1 MSAINSFIGN
11 IPIIGGGGLSTLIFS
26 LVIGL
31 GSLAIIGGIFYWIYR
46 SKKWNLLVDFK
57 IPRNLQEAEDKLSED
72 EDVRF
77 QVDGFVNAER
87 GKGMYDPKNGVVWV
101 KRKWMPK
108 VAIKPFDIKKYI
120 QGKNILTVVQTG
132 SNEYKP
138 VLPRSYL
145 NVSGQDGDGTLE
157 NAVLLKTNLD
167 NTESRAWKNQ
177 FERQAKEAFSV
188 KNLIKEYGAQITMGI
203 ILLFNFIGFA
213 ILYTKI
219 V

>member
-1 MSAINSFIGN
+1 MSSINTLISK
-11 IPIIGGGGLSTLIFS
+11 IPIIGGGGLGTLVFS
-26 LVIGL
+26 ILIGFGGLAVL
-31 GSLAIIGGIFYWIYR
+31 GAIIYYLYR
-46 SKKWNLLVDFK
+46 RKKWNLLVDFK
-57 IPRNLQEAEDKLSED
+57 IPRNLQEADDKLAED
-72 EDVRF
+72 ENVEF

-101 KRKWMPK
+101 KRPWMAKSP
-108 VAIKPFDIKKYI
+108 IKPFDIKRYI

-145 NVSGQDGDGTLE
+145 NVKGIDGEAIE

-177 FERQAKEAFSV
+177 FERQAKEAFSI
-188 KNLIKEYGAQITMGI
+188 KNLLKEYGAQITMGI

-219 V
+219 A